1 MSQQK
6 KSKQKTTEQ
15 ERAKHAWHRIE
26 QVDGQG
32 DSVKQNYGSWARKLP
47 AMIQTNGLAQTMA
60 FLCAKGKD
68 HHKLLY
74 QHVSQ
79 WMLEKEDGKLLPTL
93 LEEDSGT
100 YRRRTTEAIAYSL
113 WLRRFAEGK
122 EWGSAQGADE

>member
-1 MSQQK
+1 MSNR
-6 KSKQKTTEQ
+6 KTTEQ
-15 ERAKHAWHRIE
+15 ERAHHAWDRVE
-26 QVDGQG
+26 EVDKKG

-74 QHVSQ
+74 EHVSGWVLRADTQ
-79 WMLEKEDGKLLPTL
+79 KKLLPLL
-93 LEEDSGT
+93 LEEDSSS

-122 EWGSAQGADE
+122 NWGSAQGAED